1 MRLRPW
7 LLTLLLTLGA
17 ATLAPAQDHR
27 PELAPPG
34 SLITA
39 QLGEAPVVISAP
51 HGGRV
56 RVPGAVE
63 RTKGVKVLDNNTAQ
77 LALLISQRLTERF
90 GRRPSLV
97 VAHFSRKDA
106 DCNRAPDPAPDD
118 EAYASDAGKAVYEAY
133 HHALDTCVVASRDA
147 FGRRVLVVD
156 VHGQGRMP
164 EAIIRGTRQG
174 RSMAHL
180 VAEHGDEVIDGPRS
194 IFGLLASKGYSVEP
208 PLRSNEVAREGR
220 EQPPA
225 SEPLPERLFSGG
237 WITERY
243 GASNERGVNAIQL
256 EFGRMRV
263 DSLEKTARDVADA
276 IAEFAFTY
284 LGVER
289 PAATREKPEQANPDV
304 PREDPDASSPG
315 PGAGGAGS
323 GT

>member
-1 MRLRPW
+1 MRSRPW
-7 LLTLLLTLGA
+7 LLTLLLTLCA
-17 ATLAPAQDHR
+17 ATLAPAQDRR

-39 QLGEAPVVISAP
+39 QLGEAPIVISAP
-51 HGGRV
+51 HGGKV
-56 RVPGAVE
+56 RVPGSVE

-77 LALLISQRLTERF
+77 LALLMSQRLTERL

-106 DCNRAPDPAPDD
+106 DCNRAPEPGPDD
-118 EAYASDAGKAVYEAY
+118 EAYASEAGKAVYEAY
-133 HHALDTCVVASRDA
+133 HHALDACVTRSRET
-147 FGRRVLVVD
+147 FGLRVLVVD

-164 EAIIRGTRQG
+164 EAVIRGTRQG

-180 VAEHGDEVIDGPRS
+180 VAEHGDDVIDGPRS
-194 IFGLLASKGYSVEP
+194 VFGLLASKGYVVEP
-208 PLRSNEVAREGR
+208 PLRSSPVAREGQ

-225 SEPLPERLFSGG
+225 SEPLRERLFSGG

-263 DSLEKTARDVADA
+263 DSLEKTAKDAADA
-276 IAEFAFTY
+276 IAEFAFAY

-289 PAATREKPEQANPDV
+289 PAPPKTPPSD
-304 PREDPDASSPG
+304 DDAEPAAGRKDTPSASPQ
-315 PGAGGAGS
+315 GS